1 MWHFIRCQINLSTY
15 NFAIRISLF
24 PYLYHRIKFREIGK
38 ELFQRLFVDVIQLI
52 TKLKSNMKGALM
64 SMSDRLLTRKRAK
77 FVELTLDYNLILF
90 HNILSFASQQL
101 CRKINTFLS
110 I

>member
-1 MWHFIRCQINLSTY
+1 MWHFIRCQINISTY
-15 NFAIRISLF
+15 NFAIRISHF
-24 PYLYHRIKFREIGK
+24 PYLCHRIKIREIGK